1 LAAVSIGLDT
11 YDIFDGLERLCKM
24 DLPKEVLQ
32 FIELHTKSYG
42 KVSLVLKGDNYF
54 LETTDEDVF
63 HLLESDKA
71 LSDVV
76 RQEPLEVAQAPAIV
90 ELPSDLTAEQNKE
103 VQDILS
109 LDLFTLFNDDFDM
122 EDTPTDIAAA
132 PDAPAMESETLDTRD
147 EKPEPEQA
155 LIFSLNIDPASI
167 ETVKKRCSEMSMPL
181 LEEYDFRKDIFNPK
195 LDIDLKPKAKLR
207 DYQEKG
213 ILCLM

>member
-11 YDIFDGLERLCKM
+11 HDIIDGLERLCKT

>member
-1 LAAVSIGLDT
+1 MAAVSIGLDT
-11 YDIFDGLERLCKM
+11 HDIIDGLERLCKT
-24 DLPKEVLQ
+24 DLPKDVLQ

-122 EDTPTDIAAA
+122 EDTPTDKADA

-147 EKPEPEQA
+147 EKPESEQA